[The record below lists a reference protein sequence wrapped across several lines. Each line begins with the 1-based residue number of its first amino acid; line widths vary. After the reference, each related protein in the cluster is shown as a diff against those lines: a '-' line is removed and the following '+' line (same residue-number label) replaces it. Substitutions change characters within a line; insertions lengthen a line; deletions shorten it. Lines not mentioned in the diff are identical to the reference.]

1 MDFISAN
8 KNQIKSNQLQVEPF
22 TVIRARSVSKIL
34 PESLNQ
40 VTWIHLCSLSK
51 WLFFFICVALLLCF
65 GTFWLSFQPGHLV
78 VQYVFVSGSFSSSVQ
93 LPPKVAL
100 MFCDIHFH
108 QIWWVPKIFTF
119 FLTFDPWAHSSQ
131 NGLAIKASHLNWLA
145 RCDNGP
151 QGLFYWKTWT
161 LNQDLRSRSTE
172 KEKCSRQVCNA
183 AAAWNPFA

>member
-1 MDFISAN
+1 MSWILYLLI
-8 KNQIKSNQLQVEPF
+8 KIKSNQINFKSNLSPSSGLGPSQKSC
-22 TVIRARSVSKIL
+22 RSPWTRSPGYMFVVCQSGSFSSSVL
-34 PESLNQ
+34 
-40 VTWIHLCSLSK
+40 HCSY
-51 WLFFFICVALLLCF
+51 VCF

-131 NGLAIKASHLNWLA
+131 NGLAIKASHLNWLP

-172 KEKCSRQVCNA
+172 K
-183 AAAWNPFA
+183 